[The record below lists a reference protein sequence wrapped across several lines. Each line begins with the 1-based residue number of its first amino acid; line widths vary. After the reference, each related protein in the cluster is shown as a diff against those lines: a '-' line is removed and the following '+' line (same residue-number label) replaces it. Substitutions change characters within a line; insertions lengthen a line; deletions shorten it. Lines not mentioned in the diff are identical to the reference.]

1 MSQPAKPLICSP
13 QNNPELFQYLCQR
26 VTQRDVQKFSDIHI
40 KGFKIEPLF
49 RSDVEDIN
57 ESRRSK
63 SS

>member
-13 QNNPELFQYLCQR
+13 QNNPELFNYLCNR
-26 VTQRDVQKFSDIHI
+26 VTQRNVQQHSDAFI

-49 RSDVEDIN
+49 RADVEDIN